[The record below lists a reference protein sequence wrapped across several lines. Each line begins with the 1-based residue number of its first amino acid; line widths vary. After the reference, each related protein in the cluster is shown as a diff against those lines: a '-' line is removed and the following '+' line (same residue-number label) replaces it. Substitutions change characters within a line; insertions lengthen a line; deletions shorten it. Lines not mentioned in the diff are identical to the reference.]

1 MEGQSAVDLE
11 LKMAHD
17 FSVSKFDDRT
27 VMLCDQCEKE
37 FHVGC
42 LRDSGLCDLK
52 ELPKDKWFCC
62 DDCSRVHVAL
72 QNLAS
77 RGPEM
82 IPASVSSMI
91 NRKNLEKGLI
101 DGAADDIQW
110 CILSGKSCY
119 KEHLP
124 LLSRTTA
131 IFRMLFLLNQK
142 KRKSELMLSA

>member
-1 MEGQSAVDLE
+1 M
-11 LKMAHD
+11 
-17 FSVSKFDDRT
+17 
-27 VMLCDQCEKE
+27 
-37 FHVGC
+37 
-42 LRDSGLCDLK
+42 
-52 ELPKDKWFCC
+52 
-62 DDCSRVHVAL
+62 AL

-91 NRKNLEKGLI
+91 NRKHLEKGLI

-110 CILSGKSCY
+110 CILSGKSRY

-131 IFRMLFLLNQK
+131 IFRVRLLYSIVFLVPLSVSLIMISIYLPFIDISVGLNIAYLPDALF
-142 KRKSELMLSA
+142 